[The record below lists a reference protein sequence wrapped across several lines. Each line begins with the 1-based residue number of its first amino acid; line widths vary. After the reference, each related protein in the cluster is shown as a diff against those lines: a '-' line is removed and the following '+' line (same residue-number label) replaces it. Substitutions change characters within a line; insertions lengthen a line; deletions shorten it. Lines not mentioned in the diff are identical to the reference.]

1 MSKVSGIRII
11 GTSIII
17 YLENLCRQDPVIP
30 SPKLVSPVADV
41 VRRCISQFSW
51 AAGILLQPPVSS
63 VAHSQSNSSVIL
75 DEVDAATGNVS
86 NYDHVQQPQQNYTEM
101 QDHVINFHQSPS
113 DPVNRGLYSYWSSL
127 MIRTMMVH

>member
-11 GTSIII
+11 GTSI

-63 VAHSQSNSSVIL
+63 VAHSQSNSLVIL
-75 DEVDAATGNVS
+75 DEVVDAATGNVS
-86 NYDHVQQPQQNYTEM
+86 NYDHVQQLQQNYTGME
-101 QDHVINFHQSPS
+101 DHVINFHQSPS